1 MGARAIWKGVV
12 RFGDV
17 SVPVKLYSAVED
29 RSVHFRLLHEKGL
42 VPVKQEMV
50 HPGTGK
56 PVARED
62 VKRGWVADDGSV
74 VVLAPEE
81 IEEVAPEASRDIE
94 ITRFLDPAAVSH
106 PWYVRPYYLGPDG
119 DDEGYFALTRAL
131 QRSGKVGVARWVMR
145 KKTYHGA
152 LRVEGEHLMLVTL
165 RSAEEV
171 VPAATLPAPAG
182 RKLAK
187 AEVDMAGKLLEA
199 LHGDFDPNEWRDEY
213 RDRVLELVE
222 AKAEGKT
229 VAIEPYREKTEA
241 ADLAD
246 ALKASLDAARKSA

>member
-1 MGARAIWKGVV
+1 MAARAIWKGVI

-29 RSVHFRLLHEKGL
+29 RSVHFRLLHEEGP

-50 HPGTGK
+50 HPGTGD
-56 PVARED
+56 PVLRDE
-62 VKRGWVADDGSV
+62 VGRGWVADDGSV
-74 VVLAPEE
+74 VMLDPEE
-81 IEEVAPEASRDIE
+81 LEAVEPEESRDIE
-94 ITRFLDPAAVSH
+94 ITRFLDPAVISH

-119 DDEGYFALTRAL
+119 DVEAYFALAKAL
-131 QRSGKVGVARWVMR
+131 ESAGKEGVARWVMR

-152 LRVEGEHLMLVTL
+152 LRLEGEHLMLVTL
-165 RSAEEV
+165 RSAAEV
-171 VPAATLPAPAG
+171 VPASALPAPGG
-182 RKLAK
+182 RKLQK
-187 AEVDMAGKLLEA
+187 AEVQMASKLLEA
-199 LHGDFDPNEWRDEY
+199 LHGDFDPSEWRDEY

-229 VAIEPYREKTEA
+229 IDIEPYREKETGG
-241 ADLAD
+241 DLSE